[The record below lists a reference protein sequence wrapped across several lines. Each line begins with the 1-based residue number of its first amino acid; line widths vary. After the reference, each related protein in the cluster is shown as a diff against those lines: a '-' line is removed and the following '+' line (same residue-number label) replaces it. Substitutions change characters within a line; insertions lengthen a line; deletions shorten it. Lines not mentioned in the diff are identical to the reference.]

1 MPERQARFVAAKFLQ
16 SFDNTQRIYLA
27 LTSAGCVS
35 LFMLVAR
42 GMGWPVYMRLEASLL
57 ASASPLPGIAAVAFG
72 MLTSIILASLFLGR
86 LRYEAGLFTACIGL
100 AAMAAR
106 GGTVGSM
113 LRGMGRPQIYR
124 TMLME
129 TVMLLG
135 MLGLAWQLLAL
146 LAAKGWLRPE
156 PPRGENE
163 LPGTIAQTIMATLVQ
178 ATVTGLL
185 IVLLAQVDSKKQIM
199 AAVAIASMLGATAA
213 HQAFP
218 VRPSAAFWV
227 GPFLTGI
234 VGYAWAMRAP
244 GQWMIGLPSNALA
257 MASPLD
263 YASLGTAGAIYGYW
277 TSRQWREGAVEIEL
291 AEDALDD

>member
-1 MPERQARFVAAKFLQ
+1 MLDSQARFVAGKFLEV
-16 SFDNTQRIYLA
+16 FDNSERIYLA
-27 LTSAGCVS
+27 MTSTGSVA
-35 LFMLVAR
+35 LFLVVAR
-42 GMGWPVYMRLEASLL
+42 VMGWPVYLRLEASLL
-57 ASASPLPGIAAVAFG
+57 ASASPLAGIAAVAFG
-72 MLTSIILASLFLGR
+72 MVAAMVLASLFLGR
-86 LRYEAGLFTACIGL
+86 LRYEAGLFTACVGL

-106 GGTVGSM
+106 GGTVGAM
-113 LRGMGRPQIYR
+113 LRGMGKPQIYP

-135 MLGLAWQLLAL
+135 MLGLGWQLLAL
-146 LAAKGWLRPE
+146 LGAQGLLRAE
-156 PPRGENE
+156 PPLGEHE
-163 LPGTIAQTIMATLVQ
+163 LPGTLLQKIMAMLVQ

-185 IVLLAQVDSKKQIM
+185 IMLLAQVDSKKQIM
-199 AAVAIASMLGATAA
+199 AAVAIASLLGATAA

-218 VRPSAAFWV
+218 VRSSAVFWA

-234 VGYAWAMRAP
+234 VGYGWAMRAP
-244 GQWMIGLPSNALA
+244 GEWMTGMPANALA